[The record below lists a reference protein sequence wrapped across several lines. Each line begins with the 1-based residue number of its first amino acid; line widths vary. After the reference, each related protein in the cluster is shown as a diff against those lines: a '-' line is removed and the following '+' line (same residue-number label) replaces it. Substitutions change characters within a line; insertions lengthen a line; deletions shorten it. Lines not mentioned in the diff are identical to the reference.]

1 MGYEITSTDSPHK
14 INKFTSRGLLAR
26 KDSSLRLKQIK
37 QKLTS
42 VDSDKLEKSE
52 EIDMTSVSEVDLQCE
67 RENELLTKIAEELEY
82 SENVTIDSDVQTSC
96 DSVENESINTVPI
109 IVNKDNNIK
118 INNLNV
124 EFEITQHIES
134 TSMNKIDQN
143 KEDKILE
150 KSKNSINLENNE
162 FNDSATQTDIFGVDA
177 KESSTETSINIDIS
191 AIQNTSIKNNTLDLL
206 KFNVGNDSIIEYSS
220 EKCIN
225 SENLEDT
232 ADAANLTE
240 LNSSA
245 NLDEIFCGKL
255 IRTSTQST
263 ENLHEQDTLPV
274 TDSVFGSLPLS
285 QDSQCTNEFN
295 VEVPHPELLDSIQP
309 IYPTLISCKEPI
321 TSIIEH
327 LTNPLWVQHLSTY
340 FINRNIQSIGD
351 LAQLSEREIN
361 RIPVKGNSKI
371 EFVKNVLKYFEKKYV
386 SKELNNTME
395 NVDNVLN
402 NEISRSVNIN
412 VLSCST
418 LKVSQDQVLKDITT
432 NIDETHNKVNHNVT
446 LNQPSS
452 SRTCDVVIT
461 DKNTETTVS
470 KSSDITSSDIMYVDN
485 IIYFIFLSFDFN
497 IKILLLFKFNII
509 FIQNIFC
516 IILFIFIF
524 IFITFLISIF
534 LFVIYSIFFIN
545 NLRVTRS

>member
-96 DSVENESINTVPI
+96 DSAENESINTVPI
-109 IVNKDNNIK
+109 VVNKDNNIK

-150 KSKNSINLENNE
+150 RSKNSINLEN
-162 FNDSATQTDIFGVDA
+162 NDSATQTDIFGVDA
-177 KESSTETSINIDIS
+177 KETSTETSINIDTS

-206 KFNVGNDSIIEYSS
+206 KFNIGNDSIIEHSS
-220 EKCIN
+220 EKYIN

-232 ADAANLTE
+232 ADASNLTE

-295 VEVPHPELLDSIQP
+295 VEISHPELLDSIQP

-371 EFVKNVLKYFEKKYV
+371 EFVKSVLKCFEKKYV

-412 VLSCST
+412 VLSST
-418 LKVSQDQVLKDITT
+418 LKVSQEQVLKDITT
-432 NIDETHNKVNHNVT
+432 NIDDIHNKINHNVT

-452 SRTCDVVIT
+452 SRICDVVIT
-461 DKNTETTVS
+461 DKNIETTVS

-485 IIYFIFLSFDFN
+485 NYLLFFDFN
-497 IKILLLFKFNII
+497 IKILLLYLNL
-509 FIQNIFC
+509 
-516 IILFIFIF
+516 ILFLFKIYFV
-524 IFITFLISIF
+524 LYYLF
-534 LFVIYSIFFIN
+534 LFLYLFFFQYFLFAIYSIFFYKYI
-545 NLRVTRS
+545 

>member
-1 MGYEITSTDSPHK
+1 MGYEITSIDSPHK

-206 KFNVGNDSIIEYSS
+206 KFNVGNDSIIEHSS

>member
-461 DKNTETTVS
+461 DKNTEMTVS

>member
-52 EIDMTSVSEVDLQCE
+52 EIDMTNVSEVDLQCE

-96 DSVENESINTVPI
+96 DSAENESINTVPI

-134 TSMNKIDQN
+134 ISTNKIDQN

-150 KSKNSINLENNE
+150 RSKNNINLENNE
-162 FNDSATQTDIFGVDA
+162 FNDSATQTDIFGIDA
-177 KESSTETSINIDIS
+177 KETSTETSINIDTN

-206 KFNVGNDSIIEYSS
+206 KFNENDSIIEHSS

-295 VEVPHPELLDSIQP
+295 IEIPHPELLDSIQP

-371 EFVKNVLKYFEKKYV
+371 EFVKSVLKCFEKKYI

-412 VLSCST
+412 VLSST
-418 LKVSQDQVLKDITT
+418 LKVSQDQILKDITT
-432 NIDETHNKVNHNVT
+432 NIDETHNKLNHNVT

-452 SRTCDVVIT
+452 SRTCNVIIT

-485 IIYFIFLSFDFN
+485 NIIYFIFYRYYFLFFCNFN
-497 IKILLLFKFNII
+497 IKILLL
-509 FIQNIFC
+509 
-516 IILFIFIF
+516 
-524 IFITFLISIF
+524 
-534 LFVIYSIFFIN
+534 Y
-545 NLRVTRS
+545 

>member
-52 EIDMTSVSEVDLQCE
+52 EIDITNVSEVDLQCE

-96 DSVENESINTVPI
+96 DSAENESINTVPI

-134 TSMNKIDQN
+134 TSTNKIDQN

-150 KSKNSINLENNE
+150 RSKNNINLENNEFNE

-177 KESSTETSINIDIS
+177 KETSTETSINIDTS
-191 AIQNTSIKNNTLDLL
+191 AIQNTSIKNNILDLL
-206 KFNVGNDSIIEYSS
+206 KFNVENDSIIEHSS

-295 VEVPHPELLDSIQP
+295 IEIPHPELLDSIQP

-371 EFVKNVLKYFEKKYV
+371 EFVKSVLKCFEKKYV

-412 VLSCST
+412 VLSST

-452 SRTCDVVIT
+452 SRTCDVIIT

-485 IIYFIFLSFDFN
+485 NIIYFIFYLYY
-497 IKILLLFKFNII
+497 
-509 FIQNIFC
+509 
-516 IILFIFIF
+516 
-524 IFITFLISIF
+524 F
-534 LFVIYSIFFIN
+534 LFF
-545 NLRVTRS
+545 